1 MTDLQG
7 KEGAAMTLRVSE
19 ALSGLGGY
27 QLPWENHAMALVS
40 GGLPG
45 FERKGWPLR
54 TNSKSVLEI

>member
-1 MTDLQG
+1 
-7 KEGAAMTLRVSE
+7 MTLRVSE